1 MLICKAIFA
10 HLKSNYFWA
19 FMVGMMKYK
28 TRTASPYKIPNQSD
42 TEFLEG
48 LQSLVLS
55 FERFR
60 SGDMTIFPFNLTIWL
75 AQKEASFC
83 FFVFWF
89 FFFATGLSIYFSH
102 WFDFSGRALTD
113 SDFGNCSRVLK

>member
-10 HLKSNYFWA
+10 HLKSNHFWA
-19 FMVGMMKYK
+19 FMVDMMKYK
-28 TRTASPYKIPNQSD
+28 TRTASPYKIPNQSN

-75 AQKEASFC
+75 AQKEGSCFFFVFC
-83 FFVFWF
+83 FFFS
-89 FFFATGLSIYFSH
+89 TGLSIHFSY

-113 SDFGNCSRVLK
+113 SDFGTWSGVLQ

>member
-1 MLICKAIFA
+1 
-10 HLKSNYFWA
+10 
-19 FMVGMMKYK
+19 MVDMMKYK
-28 TRTASPYKIPNQSD
+28 TRTASPYKIPNQSN

-75 AQKEASFC
+75 AQKEGSC
-83 FFVFWF
+83 FF
-89 FFFATGLSIYFSH
+89 FFFATGLSIHFSY

-113 SDFGNCSRVLK
+113 SDFGTWSGVLQ